1 MTLTILSLILGM
13 GLIVAGA
20 TYFTDGSSLLA
31 KRFGIPEFVIGLTV
45 VAIGTSMP
53 ELVVSVMSAM
63 KGEYGISVGNVV
75 GSNIFNVCI
84 LGISALIRPLPIS
97 KGVVRQDIPFML
109 LACLAFIVVAGDVM
123 LGDGAVGVISRS
135 EGLLLLGFFVIFMI
149 YMVLSGREGGK
160 NAPMADKR
168 KRVLARQ
175 KNLWLTLAMV
185 VGGCAS
191 LVFGAEMF
199 LNSAVDIAEHLGMSK
214 AVIGV
219 TIVAVGT
226 SIPELAA
233 SIAAAVRGNTGIA
246 MGNVVGSNIFNI
258 FLILGVSA
266 TVHPLALGGIM
277 MGDLWVMTGAAAM
290 VGLCA
295 LTFRRNRVDRPDGA
309 IMLLLYVGYVW
320 WLLVR

>member
-1 MTLTILSLILGM
+1 MLIILSLVLGM

-20 TYFTDGSSLLA
+20 TYFTDGASLLA
-31 KRFGIPEFVIGLTV
+31 KRFGIPEFVIGLTI

-53 ELVVSVMSAM
+53 ELVVSVLSSVRGNHEIA
-63 KGEYGISVGNVV
+63 VGNVV
-75 GSNIFNVCI
+75 GSNIFNIVI
-84 LGISALIRPLPIS
+84 LAIAALIMPLQLKKS
-97 KGVVRQDIPFML
+97 MVRQDVPFMI
-109 LACLAFIVVAGDVM
+109 LACLACLVVAGDVM
-123 LGDGAVGVISRS
+123 LGDGTTGVISRS

-160 NAPMADKR
+160 NAKMPEKR

-175 KNLWLTLAMV
+175 KNIWLVLLMV
-185 VGGCAS
+185 VGGCTA
-191 LVFGAEMF
+191 LVFGADMF
-199 LNSAVDIAEHLGMSK
+199 LDSAVTIAEHLGMSE

-233 SIAAAVRGNTGIA
+233 SVAAAVRGNGGIA
-246 MGNVVGSNIFNI
+246 LGNVLGSNIFNI
-258 FLILGVSA
+258 FLILGISA
-266 TVHPLALGGIM
+266 TVHPLTLGGILT
-277 MGDLWVMTGAAAM
+277 GDLLVMTGAATL

-295 LTFRRNRVDRPDGA
+295 LTFRKNYIDRAEGV
-309 IMLLLYVGYVW
+309 IMLLLYCVYVW